1 MNYYQI
7 RDMDISNGEG
17 TGMALFCS
25 GCPLHCPNCFNQELW
40 DFNSGKR
47 WTPEIEK
54 QFIELTNRPYINR
67 VSFLGGEPLADQNI
81 ESVSSIISKLDKT
94 KKIWIYTGYTWE
106 ELEAQNKL
114 QYISAADVLV
124 DGRYQDELK
133 DFRLRFKG
141 SSNQRII
148 DIKKSLTREEVVLY
162 EQRN

>member
-7 RDMDISNGEG
+7 RDIDISNGEG

-40 DFNSGKR
+40 DFNSGKK

-54 QFIELTNRPYINR
+54 QFIKLTNRPYINR

-81 ESVSSIISKLDKT
+81 ESISSIISKLDKT

-106 ELEAQNKL
+106 ELAKRDKIK
-114 QYISAADVLV
+114 YILTADVLV
-124 DGRYQDELK
+124 DGRYVDELK
-133 DFRLRFKG
+133 DYRLKFKG

-148 DIKKSLTREEVVLY
+148 DIKKTIEEKGVVLY
-162 EQRN
+162 E

>member
-25 GCPLHCPNCFNQELW
+25 GCPLRCPNCFNQELW
-40 DFNSGKR
+40 DFNSGKK

-54 QFIELTNRPYINR
+54 QFIELTNRPYIKR

-94 KKIWIYTGYTWE
+94 KKVWIYTGYTWE
-106 ELEAQNKL
+106 ELVEQNKVK
-114 QYISAADVLV
+114 YISTADVLV
-124 DGRYQDELK
+124 DGRYVDELK
-133 DFRLRFKG
+133 DYRLKFKG

-148 DIKKSLTREEVVLY
+148 DIQKSMEENKVILF
-162 EQRN
+162 E

>member
-7 RDMDISNGEG
+7 RDIDISNGEG

-40 DFNSGKR
+40 DFDSGKK
-47 WTPEIEK
+47 WTLEIEK
-54 QFIELTNRPYINR
+54 QFIKLTNRPYINR

-106 ELEAQNKL
+106 ELVERDKVK
-114 QYISAADVLV
+114 YISTADVLV
-124 DGRYQDELK
+124 DGRYVDELK
-133 DFRLRFKG
+133 DYRLKFKG

-148 DIKKSLTREEVVLY
+148 DIQKSIEEKEVVLY
-162 EQRN
+162 E

>member
-7 RDMDISNGEG
+7 RDMDVSNGEG

-25 GCPLHCPNCFNQELW
+25 GCPLHCPNCFNQDLW
-40 DFNSGKR
+40 DFNGGKP

-67 VSFLGGEPLADQNI
+67 ISFLGGEPLADQNI
-81 ESVSSIISKLDKT
+81 ESVSSIISKIDTT

-106 ELEAQNKL
+106 ELITQDKL
-114 QYISAADVLV
+114 KYLTNVNVLV
-124 DGRYQDELK
+124 DGRYDDNKK
-133 DFRLRFKG
+133 DFRLKFKG

-148 DIKKSLTREEVVLY
+148 DVQKTLERGEIIELSI
-162 EQRN
+162 

>member
-40 DFNSGKR
+40 DFHSGKR

-54 QFIELTNRPYINR
+54 QFIELTNRPYIHR
-67 VSFLGGEPLADQNI
+67 ISFLGGEPLADQNI
-81 ESVSSIISKLDKT
+81 ECISSIISKIDTT
-94 KKIWIYTGYTWE
+94 KKIWIYTGYTWDD
-106 ELEAQNKL
+106 LEKQNKL
-114 QYISAADVLV
+114 KYISAADVLV
-124 DGRYQDELK
+124 DGRYVDELK
-133 DFRLRFKG
+133 DYRLKFRG

-148 DIKKSLTREEVVLY
+148 DVKKSLEEGEVILY
-162 EQRN
+162 G